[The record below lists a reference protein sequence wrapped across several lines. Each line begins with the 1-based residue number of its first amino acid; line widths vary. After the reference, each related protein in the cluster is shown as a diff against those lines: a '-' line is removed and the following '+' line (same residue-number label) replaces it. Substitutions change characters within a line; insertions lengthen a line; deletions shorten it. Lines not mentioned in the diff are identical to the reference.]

1 MASTKIFSRFYALSD
16 LAGNAGFDVISP
28 QNNSGGTVG
37 TFTLS
42 DLPASAGP
50 DNQDVLGD
58 VPNDSMQAIHTING
72 NSTPFTNREYVG
84 QIKGSGDVVAR
95 VFSSSRRTWSYLLY
109 SDNVYEPSTPVTISP
124 DAFVLCFASGTRIL
138 TTRGEVAVEDLQ
150 VGDCAVTAS
159 GDRRAVIW
167 TGHRRLGAE
176 PVLPVDQA
184 PIRIRA
190 GAFGHGLPTRDLFLS
205 PGHPVLV
212 GADAEARGGVL
223 VPVMHLVNGTTIART
238 STASVTYWHVE
249 LDTHDILLAEGLAAE
264 SFLDFGCRPFFEEAS
279 DHELHNPDFVPPGLS
294 ARCRPVACDG
304 PLVETER
311 ARLGAVFAQTLV
323 DDCAWDKD
331 AGCSASAA

>member
-1 MASTKIFSRFYALSD
+1 VYSNFVELIA
-16 LAGNAGFDVISP
+16 NA
-28 QNNSGGTVG
+28 NNTFTVG
-37 TFTLS
+37 NVITNGRYTLS
-42 DLPASAGP
+42 DAASSGSE
-50 DNQDVLGD
+50 DSTQVFGD
-58 VPNDSMQAIHTING
+58 VKSEPLKIIQTDGTEYRTDQTYWGKLG
-72 NSTPFTNREYVG
+72 NEGVVVEY
-84 QIKGSGDVVAR
+84 
-95 VFSSSRRTWSYLLY
+95 
-109 SDNVYEPSTPVTISP
+109 PSTKRPGGFSYILYTDKSYTQSDIIPRSTF
-124 DAFVLCFASGTRIL
+124 DQSAFVLCFASGTRIL

-323 DDCAWDKD
+323 DDCAWSGYADRLVL
-331 AGCSASAA
+331 AAV